1 MQADGRFGEF
11 GFSFH
16 DRFEF
21 FKEVV
26 DAYDWRFCQIQY
38 NFVNEDVQAG
48 AQGLKYAA
56 EKGLG
61 VIIMEP
67 LFGGTLA
74 NPPDP
79 VREIWQAAGR
89 KPADVALR
97 WLWDKPE
104 VSFVL
109 SGMNRIGQV
118 DENVETA
125 GRAGVGQF
133 SDEERQLVSRVQEKY
148 KELSPIPCT
157 KCGYCLPCPHGVN
170 IPLNIELYNSATL
183 FKGNPSALPEPVPR
197 PAGERTGKGV
207 PGLRDV
213 RGALPAGHR
222 NRQADGRS
230 GRDIS
235 LTAGCSRRI
244 RTRAPS
250 SWKFRRQAERPC
262 SGRLPQG
269 ITPAPDRRDVARPP

>member
-1 MQADGRFGEF
+1 MFEWAERAADGRFGEF

-97 WLWDKPE
+97 WLWDSPR
-104 VSFVL
+104 SR
-109 SGMNRIGQV
+109 SSS
-118 DENVETA
+118 A
-125 GRAGVGQF
+125 G
-133 SDEERQLVSRVQEKY
+133 
-148 KELSPIPCT
+148 
-157 KCGYCLPCPHGVN
+157 
-170 IPLNIELYNSATL
+170 
-183 FKGNPSALPEPVPR
+183 
-197 PAGERTGKGV
+197 
-207 PGLRDV
+207 
-213 RGALPAGHR
+213 
-222 NRQADGRS
+222 
-230 GRDIS
+230 
-235 LTAGCSRRI
+235 
-244 RTRAPS
+244 
-250 SWKFRRQAERPC
+250 
-262 SGRLPQG
+262 
-269 ITPAPDRRDVARPP
+269 